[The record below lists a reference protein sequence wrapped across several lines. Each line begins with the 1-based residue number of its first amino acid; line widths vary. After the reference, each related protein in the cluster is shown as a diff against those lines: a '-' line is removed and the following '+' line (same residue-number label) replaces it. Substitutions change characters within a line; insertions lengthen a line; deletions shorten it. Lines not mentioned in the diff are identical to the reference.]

1 MKKKIVNV
9 FLMALLATATV
20 GTVVSC
26 KDYEEDN
33 YADLNGKITNV
44 EGLNN
49 ALEERVSALETAK
62 EEMNKEIQSLKDQ
75 LGSVDDDATKTTI
88 YGRIASLEAL
98 VSTINGQIGEINK
111 TLNTHGGKIA
121 ELYSILDIT
130 DGVSN
135 TIEDIYYKIGENEK
149 AIQGLLKITPE
160 DTAAWHKA
168 VQDASAAYSLAK
180 TNDERIKKLE
190 DMLGM
195 LGDYADFK
203 NNVTEALTDAEGN
216 WINVTEFVDDKLSG
230 YVTSTDLD
238 EQIQDIK
245 DGYTQMGED
254 YKAELDSFKDS
265 ISTVTAKLEE
275 TTRQL
280 NDRLGLVESFVNKL
294 VTSVIIQGTENP
306 VFGTFALPANISS
319 NVLAAYYGDVN
330 TIFPTSDP
338 SDYVDATQALSGDE
352 VKILLANGKAVS
364 YAGRVVSGLKEDG
377 KTVEAGNAGTL
388 YLTVNPN
395 TADLEGAAPLL
406 VNSQDVES
414 GVKLSSLDKTD
425 KVLNFGYTRSAADN
439 GFYAAKATV
448 GVDDVEGV
456 APRISYEQL
465 KGLKDQIKDAVD
477 AVRNKGN
484 VNVTGLVYS
493 VYSLCS
499 NILDANAVK
508 FPWSTTDINGNP
520 VEHATYSQ
528 YSLAATAVHPLSYGF
543 MYGQHYDEFPGI
555 NKMEDII
562 GGIFDKVQDALPNVD
577 VDDVNIHIDVKDFTF
592 DHVTYPDGSISTTVE
607 VSGSYTDDNGVEH
620 ELDIDPIE
628 VDITKKVEQAVNDAL
643 GGAAGDVSEYINT
656 IVDQLNGQVAQIN
669 DMIDEL
675 RSINEIG
682 NQISDIEDQ
691 IYDYLNRAED
701 YLLKV
706 VNNANNLLQPMML
719 AKTSDSYVVLSRSK
733 SAPTKFAAT
742 SYNDATGIYLRPT
755 SYTAE
760 ILAPAFK
767 KVVGVVNVYDKDGKV
782 ANNAAVLRDNVN
794 SASSNFCKVIDGQE
808 NTLQLKGLKEDKV
821 YEIVYTAVD
830 FSGKIV
836 VKRFFVELV

>member
-49 ALEERVSALETAK
+49 ALEKRVSALETAK

-98 VSTINGQIGEINK
+98 VSIINGQIGEINT
-111 TLNTHGGKIA
+111 TLNTHGDKIA

-168 VQDASAAYSLAK
+168 VQDASAAYSLAEA
-180 TNDERIKKLE
+180 NDKRIEKLE
-190 DMLGM
+190 DMLGT
-195 LGDYADFK
+195 DYPDFK
-203 NNVTEALTDAEGN
+203 NNVTKALTDAEGN

-628 VDITKKVEQAVNDAL
+628 VNITKEVEQAVNDAL
-643 GGAAGDVSEYINT
+643 GGAAGDVSEYIKT
-656 IVDQLNGQVAQIN
+656 IVDQLNDQVAQIN

>member
-49 ALEERVSALETAK
+49 ALEKRVSALETAK

-98 VSTINGQIGEINK
+98 VSIINGQIGEINT
-111 TLNTHGGKIA
+111 TLNTHGDKIA

-168 VQDASAAYSLAK
+168 VRDASAAYSLAEA
-180 TNDERIKKLE
+180 NDERIKKLE
-190 DMLGM
+190 GM
-195 LGDYADFK
+195 LGTDFPDFK
-203 NNVTEALTDAEGN
+203 NNVTKALTDAEGN

-628 VDITKKVEQAVNDAL
+628 VNITKEVEQAVNDAL
-643 GGAAGDVSEYINT
+643 GGAAGDVSEYIKT
-656 IVDQLNGQVAQIN
+656 IVDQLNDQVAQIN

>member
-49 ALEERVSALETAK
+49 ALEKRVSALETAK

-98 VSTINGQIGEINK
+98 VSIINGQIGEINT
-111 TLNTHGGKIA
+111 TLNTHGDKIA

-168 VQDASAAYSLAK
+168 VQDASAAYSLAEA
-180 TNDERIKKLE
+180 NDKRIKKLE
-190 DMLGM
+190 GM
-195 LGDYADFK
+195 LGTDFPDFK
-203 NNVTEALTDAEGN
+203 NNVTKALTDAEGN

-254 YKAELDSFKDS
+254 YKAELDSLKDS

-628 VDITKKVEQAVNDAL
+628 VNITKEVEQAVNDAL
-643 GGAAGDVSEYINT
+643 GGAAGDVSEYIKT
-656 IVDQLNGQVAQIN
+656 IVDQLNDQVAQIN

>member
-98 VSTINGQIGEINK
+98 VSTINGQIGEINT
-111 TLNTHGGKIA
+111 TLNTHGDKIA

-135 TIEDIYYKIGENEK
+135 TIKDIYYKIGENEK
-149 AIQGLLKITPE
+149 AIKGLLKITPE
-160 DTAAWHKA
+160 DTTAWHKA
-168 VQDASAAYSLAK
+168 VQDASAAHSLAK

-190 DMLGM
+190 DMLGP
-195 LGDYADFK
+195 DYPDFK
-203 NNVTEALTDAEGN
+203 NNVTKALTDAEGN

-643 GGAAGDVSEYINT
+643 GGAAGDVSEYIKT
-656 IVDQLNGQVAQIN
+656 IVDQLNDQVAQIN